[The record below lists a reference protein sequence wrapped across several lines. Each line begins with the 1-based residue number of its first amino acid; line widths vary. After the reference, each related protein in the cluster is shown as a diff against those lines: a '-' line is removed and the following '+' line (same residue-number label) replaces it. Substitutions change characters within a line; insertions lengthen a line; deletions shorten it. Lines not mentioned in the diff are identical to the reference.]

1 MTPLPQRSPGWQT
14 AAVACLLLAHYAIA
28 LTATLDASAT
38 FDEVL
43 HIASG
48 LSYWK
53 FDDYRL
59 QPENGNLPQRWC
71 ALPLLVMGYSFPENE
86 AAWRR
91 SDSFGLGREL
101 LYESG
106 NDPAVIL
113 GAARAMAAVWST
125 ALCLVVYL
133 WSRSLFGE
141 AGGLVSLGLAAFWPA
156 LVAHGPL
163 ATSDACGTLFF
174 TLGAW
179 SLWTLVNRVTVGS
192 IAAASIAVGLAA
204 IAKHSCVLLAPLAA
218 IFVII
223 QAASRRPLPLAV
235 AEISTTFADRGR
247 KVAVMAASL
256 AGPLLAAVFAIWFS
270 CGFRYRAFEPGSTP
284 AGFFWFPTLAE
295 CVGHAGGV
303 GAVCERVAAWRLL
316 PESWLWGLSYVA
328 ARSGHREAFAIG
340 DHSMFGWWWFFPL
353 CLAIKNT
360 LPSLALAGFGVA
372 RAVALVIERIARRLT
387 LDGEA
392 WNVLPLLVWLGLL
405 WPTFL
410 TSHLNIGER
419 HLIPAYPPLMI
430 LAGGCWR
437 AATVPWRRL
446 LICGLVV
453 LHAADV
459 VSRYPASLAYFNQLV
474 PRGEAHQWLVDSS
487 LDWGQD
493 LRRLGRWLEQH
504 TTSADRIYVN
514 YSGAAPVSSELGAVE
529 HLGYPRGWGVK
540 QVLEPGVYCVSA
552 TALEGVSDRPRGR
565 WCRLFE
571 DHYRRASQW
580 LDAGGKEADADA
592 AKQLLRAC
600 TADRDDLGVGDIG
613 QPPSLPDLAMAA
625 FNILQAARL
634 EAFLR
639 QRKPDASIGGS
650 ILVYRLDAAAIEE
663 VIHGPPAELDDLCWF
678 EREGYGT
685 PDELLRQGRQHLAA
699 GRAAAAR
706 AVFASATRFYSGDPR
721 LWDGLSAACQLLG
734 DDTAATAAEHRRDR
748 LRARLEAAEA
758 TR

>member
-1 MTPLPQRSPGWQT
+1 MTPPSPRRPLLQ
-14 AAVACLLLAHYAIA
+14 ALAVAGLLVAHYALA
-28 LTATLDASAT
+28 FTATLDASAT

-48 LSYWK
+48 LSYWTT
-53 FDDYRL
+53 DDYRL

-71 ALPLLVMGYSFPENE
+71 ALPLVALGYRLPEDE
-86 AAWRR
+86 AAWRQ
-91 SDSFGLGREL
+91 SDSFRLGRSL

-106 NDPAVIL
+106 HDPAVIL
-113 GAARAMAAVWST
+113 SAARAMAAVWST
-125 ALCLVVYL
+125 AVCLVVYL
-133 WSRSLFGE
+133 WSRSLFGHG
-141 AGGLVSLGLAAFWPA
+141 GGLVSLGLAACWPA

-163 ATSDACGTLFF
+163 ATSDACGALFF

-179 SLWTLVNRVTVGS
+179 SLWNLVNRVTIGS
-192 IAAASIAVGLAA
+192 LAAASLAVGFAA
-204 IAKHSCVLLAPLAA
+204 IAKHSCVLLAPLSLL
-218 IFVII
+218 FVAV
-223 QAASRRPLPLAV
+223 QAASRRPLPLHPAGTSLTLMEGWRK
-235 AEISTTFADRGR
+235 AAATT
-247 KVAVMAASL
+247 ASL
-256 AGPLLAAVFAIWFS
+256 VVPLLAAVFMIWAS
-270 CGFRYRAFEPGSTP
+270 CGFRYRAFVPGSAS
-284 AGFFWFPTLAE
+284 AGFFWFPTFAE
-295 CVGHAGGV
+295 CVGYAGVVGV
-303 GAVCERVAAWRLL
+303 LCEGGATWRLL

-340 DHSMFGWWWFFPL
+340 DYSLFGWWWFFPL
-353 CLAIKNT
+353 CLVIKNT
-360 LPSLALAGFGVA
+360 LPGLVLSGWGVC
-372 RAVALVIERIARRLT
+372 RAAALVIPRAVRRLA
-387 LDGEA
+387 LDDEA

-405 WPTFL
+405 WATFL

-419 HLIPAYPPLMI
+419 HLLPSYPPLMI

-437 AATVPWRRL
+437 AATVPWRKL

-504 TTSADRIYVN
+504 SAPADRIYVN
-514 YSGAAPVSSELGAVE
+514 YSGAASVSSELRAVE

-540 QVLEPGVYCVSA
+540 QVLEPGIYCVSA
-552 TALEGVSDRPRGR
+552 TALQGISDRPRGR

-571 DHYRRASQW
+571 DHYRRTSQW
-580 LDAGGKEADADA
+580 LDAGGKEADDGS
-592 AKQLLRAC
+592 AKQLLLAC
-600 TADRDDLGVGDIG
+600 TADRDDLGLGDIG

-650 ILVYRLDAAAIEE
+650 ILVYWLDAAAINEAL
-663 VIHGPPAELDDLCWF
+663 HGPPAEFDDLCWF

-685 PDELLRQGRQHLAA
+685 PDELLRQGRRQLAA

-706 AVFASATRFYSGDPR
+706 GVFELATRFYAGDPR

-748 LRARLEAAEA
+748 LRARVQAAEA
-758 TR
+758 EQ

>member
-1 MTPLPQRSPGWQT
+1 MTASGHPSPWLQGI
-14 AAVACLLLAHYAIA
+14 AVAGLLIAHSALAF
-28 LTATLDASAT
+28 TATLDASAT

-48 LSYWK
+48 LSYWTT
-53 FDDYRL
+53 DDYRL

-71 ALPLLVMGYSFPENE
+71 AVPLVALGYRLPEDEV
-86 AAWRR
+86 AWRQ
-91 SDSFGLGREL
+91 SDSFRLGRSL

-106 NDPAVIL
+106 HDPAVIL
-113 GAARAMAAVWST
+113 AAARGMATIWSA

-133 WSRSLFGE
+133 WARSLFGHG
-141 AGGLVSLGLAAFWPA
+141 GGLVSLGLAAFWPA

-163 ATSDACGTLFF
+163 ATSDACGSLFF

-179 SLWTLVNRVTVGS
+179 LLWNLVNRVTVGS
-192 IAAASIAVGLAA
+192 LIAASVAVGLAA
-204 IAKHSCVLLAPLAA
+204 IAKHSCVLLAPLAGL
-218 IFVII
+218 FVII
-223 QAASRRPLPLAV
+223 MAASRRPLPLSMADF
-235 AEISTTFADRGR
+235 STMFVDRGR
-247 KVAVMAASL
+247 KAAVMAASL
-256 AGPLLAAVFAIWFS
+256 VGPLLAAVFVIWAS
-270 CGFRYRAFEPGSTP
+270 CGFRYRAFVPGSEP

-303 GAVCERVAAWRLL
+303 GMVCEGVAVWRLL

-340 DHSMFGWWWFFPL
+340 EHSVFGWWWFFPL
-353 CLAIKNT
+353 CLAVKNT
-360 LPSLALAGFGVA
+360 LPALVLAGFGVA
-372 RAVALVIERIARRLT
+372 RAVALVIGRIAHRLA
-387 LDGEA
+387 LDDEA

-405 WPTFL
+405 WATFL

-419 HLIPAYPPLMI
+419 HLLPSYPPLMI
-430 LAGGCWR
+430 LAGGCWQV
-437 AATVPWRRL
+437 ATVPWRKF
-446 LICGLVV
+446 LISGLVV

-504 TTSADRIYVN
+504 SAPADRIYVN
-514 YSGAAPVSSELGAVE
+514 YSGAAPVSSELRAVE

-540 QVLEPGVYCVSA
+540 QVLEPGIYCVSA
-552 TALEGVSDRPRGR
+552 TALQGISDRPRGR

-580 LDAGGKEADADA
+580 LDAGGKEADDGS
-592 AKQLLRAC
+592 AKQLLRAF
-600 TADRDDLGVGDIG
+600 TADRDDLGLGDIG
-613 QPPSLPDLAMAA
+613 QPPSLPDLAVAA

-639 QRKPDASIGGS
+639 QRTPDASIGGS
-650 ILVYRLDAAAIEE
+650 ILVYRLDVAAIDAAL
-663 VIHGPPAELDDLCWF
+663 HGPPAELDDLCWF

-685 PDELLRQGRQHLAA
+685 PDELLRQGRRHLDE

-706 AVFASATRFYSGDPR
+706 AVFESATRFYSGDPR
-721 LWDGLSAACQLLG
+721 MWDGLSATCQLLG
-734 DDTAATAAEHRRDR
+734 DDTAAAAAAHRCDWLRTR
-748 LRARLEAAEA
+748 LAAAEA
-758 TR
+758 ER

>member
-28 LTATLDASAT
+28 FTATLDASAT

-53 FDDYRL
+53 FGDYRL

-71 ALPLLVMGYSFPENE
+71 ALPLLAMGYSFPEDE
-86 AAWRR
+86 AAWRS
-91 SDSFGLGREL
+91 SDSFDLGRAL

-113 GAARAMAAVWST
+113 SAARAVSAAWST
-125 ALCLVVYL
+125 AVCLVIYL

-141 AGGLVSLGLAAFWPA
+141 AGGFVSLGLAAFWPA

-179 SLWTLVNRVTVGS
+179 SLWSLVNRVTVGS
-192 IAAASIAVGLAA
+192 LTAASIAVGLAA

-218 IFVII
+218 VFVVA

-235 AEISTTFADRGR
+235 AGISTTFADRGR
-247 KVAVMAASL
+247 KAAVMIASL
-256 AGPLLAAVFAIWFS
+256 AVPLLAAIFVIWAS
-270 CGFRYRAFEPGSTP
+270 CGLRYRAFVPGSTP
-284 AGFFWFPTLAE
+284 AEFFWFPTLAE

-340 DHSMFGWWWFFPL
+340 EHSMFGWWWFFPL

-372 RAVALVIERIARRLT
+372 RAVALVIGRIARRLT

-392 WNVLPLLVWLGLL
+392 SNVLPLLVWLGLL

-419 HLIPAYPPLMI
+419 HLLPSYPPLMI

-446 LICGLVV
+446 LICSLVV

-459 VSRYPASLAYFNQLV
+459 VSRYPASLSYFNQFV

-529 HLGYPRGWGVK
+529 HLGYPRGWGIR
-540 QVLEPGVYCVSA
+540 QVLEPGIYCVSA
-552 TALEGVSDRPRGR
+552 TALQGISDRPRGR

-580 LDAGGKEADADA
+580 LDAGGKEADDDD

-600 TADRDDLGVGDIG
+600 TADRDDLGLGDIG
-613 QPPSLPDLAMAA
+613 QPPSLPDLALAA

-650 ILVYRLDAAAIEE
+650 ILVHRLDTAAIEE
-663 VIHGPPAELDDLCWF
+663 ALHGPPAEFDDLCWF

-685 PDELLRQGRQHLAA
+685 PDELLRQGRRHLAA
-699 GRAAAAR
+699 GRAPAAR
-706 AVFASATRFYSGDPR
+706 AVFASATRFYAGDPR

>member
-28 LTATLDASAT
+28 FTATLDASAT

-71 ALPLLVMGYSFPENE
+71 ALPLLVMGYSFPEDE

-91 SDSFGLGREL
+91 SDSFSLGREL

-113 GAARAMAAVWST
+113 CAARAMAAVWST
-125 ALCLVVYL
+125 AVCLVVYL

-141 AGGLVSLGLAAFWPA
+141 AGGLVSLSLAAFWPA

-179 SLWTLVNRVTVGS
+179 SLWSLVNRVTVGS
-192 IAAASIAVGLAA
+192 LAAASIAVGLAA

-218 IFVII
+218 VFVII

-235 AEISTTFADRGR
+235 AGISTTFADRGR
-247 KVAVMAASL
+247 KAAVMAASL
-256 AGPLLAAVFAIWFS
+256 AGPLLAAVFVIWAS
-270 CGFRYRAFEPGSTP
+270 CGFRYRAFVPGSTP
-284 AGFFWFPTLAE
+284 AEFFRFPTLAD
-295 CVGHAGGV
+295 CVGYAGSV
-303 GAVCERVAAWRLL
+303 GLLCEQFASWRLL
-316 PESWLWGLSYVA
+316 PESWLWGMSQVVA
-328 ARSGHREAFAIG
+328 RAQSREAFAIG
-340 DHSMFGWWWFFPL
+340 EHSMFGWWWFFPL

-360 LPSLALAGFGVA
+360 LPALVLTGFGVA
-372 RAVALVIERIARRLT
+372 RAVAVVIGRIARRLA
-387 LDGEA
+387 LDDEA

-405 WPTFL
+405 WATFL

-419 HLIPAYPPLMI
+419 HLLPSYPPLMI

-437 AATVPWRRL
+437 AATVPWRKFL
-446 LICGLVV
+446 VCGLVV

-459 VSRYPASLAYFNQLV
+459 VSRYPASLAYFSQLV
-474 PRGEAHQWLVDSS
+474 PRREAHQWLVDSS

-514 YSGAAPVSSELGAVE
+514 YSGAASVSSELRAVE

-540 QVLEPGVYCVSA
+540 QVLEPGIYCVSA
-552 TALEGVSDRPRGR
+552 TALQGISDRPRGR

-580 LDAGGKEADADA
+580 LDAGGKEDDEGS

-600 TADRDDLGVGDIG
+600 TADRDDLGLGDIG
-613 QPPSLPDLAMAA
+613 QPPSLPDLAVAA

-650 ILVYRLDAAAIEE
+650 ILVYRLDAAAIDEAL
-663 VIHGPPAELDDLCWF
+663 HGPPAELDDLCWF

-685 PDELLRQGRQHLAA
+685 PDELLRQGRRQLAA

-706 AVFASATRFYSGDPR
+706 GVFESATRFFSGDPR
-721 LWDGLSAACQLLG
+721 MWDGLSAACQLLG
-734 DDTAATAAEHRRDR
+734 DDTAAAAAEHRRDR